1 MQKNLPYFAAALA
14 VTIWG
19 GTFAA
24 ARIGLN
30 ELTPFQLATAR
41 FIVATVV
48 FLPILVAL
56 FLKGHRL
63 ARRDLPTVVGLAF
76 LGVTTYFYIQ
86 FAGVGLTGP
95 SNSAVL
101 VSLSPVWVA
110 LFGHFFLGERL
121 SGRAFV
127 GIALGCIG
135 AVVVATRGRLG
146 FGTSRSDLIGS
157 GLILLNTFEW
167 AAYTV
172 IGRRVVGRYQPLFL
186 TACIAVIGTLM
197 LIPLSLALGAFPA
210 RWNFQPGTWGAVL
223 YLGAISSVL
232 CYSIWYYALKNLEAS
247 RVAVFQFFQPLV
259 SIIVSWALLAERP
272 TPSLLIG
279 GAAIIGGV
287 ALVTGR
293 LPGRSPAGPGG
304 AAGAGPQETKA

>member
-1 MQKNLPYFAAALA
+1 MQKHLPYYAAALA

-41 FIVATVV
+41 FVVATVV
-48 FLPILVAL
+48 FLPILGEL
-56 FLKGHRL
+56 YCRGHRL
-63 ARRDLPTVVGLAF
+63 AWRDLPIVVVLAF
-76 LGVTTYFYIQ
+76 LGVTTYFFIQ
-86 FAGVGLTGP
+86 FAGVGLAGP

-121 SGRAFV
+121 DGWALA
-127 GIALGCIG
+127 GIVLGWTGAL
-135 AVVVATRGRLG
+135 VVATRGRLG

-157 GLILLNTFEW
+157 GLILLNTLEW

-172 IGRRVVGRYQPLFL
+172 LGRRVVSRYQPLFL

-210 RWNFQPGTWGAVL
+210 RWDFRPATWGAVL
-223 YLGAISSVL
+223 YLGAVSSVL
-232 CYSIWYYALKNLEAS
+232 CYSVWYYALRYLPAS

-259 SIIVSWALLAERP
+259 SLIVSWALLGERP
-272 TPSLLIG
+272 TPALLIG

-293 LPGRSPAGPGG
+293 RLGQSPRRTGR
-304 AAGAGPQETKA
+304 AAGAAPEGGTT

>member
-41 FIVATVV
+41 FVAATVV

-63 ARRDLPTVVGLAF
+63 ARRDLPTVVALAF

-86 FAGVGLTGP
+86 FAGVGLAGP
-95 SNSAVL
+95 SNAAVL

-110 LFGHFFLGERL
+110 LFGHFFLNERL
-121 SGRAFV
+121 NRRAFV
-127 GIALGCIG
+127 GIVLGCVG
-135 AVVVATRGRLG
+135 AAIVATRGRLG
-146 FGTSRSDLIGS
+146 FGTSRSALIGS

-172 IGRRVVGRYQPLFL
+172 LGRRVVSRYQPLFL
-186 TACIAVIGTLM
+186 TACIAVVGTLM
-197 LIPLSLALGAFPA
+197 LIPLSLALGAFPT
-210 RWNFQPGTWGAVL
+210 RWDFAPATWGAVL
-223 YLGAISSVL
+223 YLGALSSVF

-247 RVAVFQFFQPLV
+247 RVAVFQYFQPLV
-259 SIIVSWALLAERP
+259 SIIVSWALLGERP

-287 ALVTGR
+287 AVVTRR
-293 LPGRSPAGPGG
+293 LPVRSTDG
-304 AAGAGPQETKA
+304 ARRPETEPKS